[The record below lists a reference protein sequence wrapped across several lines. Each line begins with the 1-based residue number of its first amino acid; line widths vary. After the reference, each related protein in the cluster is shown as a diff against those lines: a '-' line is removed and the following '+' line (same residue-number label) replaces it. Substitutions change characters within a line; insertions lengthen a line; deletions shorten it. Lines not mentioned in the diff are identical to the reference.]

1 MGAITSA
8 ILASLYTAAVPAT
21 ATTAATAGG
30 LTALGSAAA
39 VAGGTAAASAGMAEE
54 GRKSASK
61 AATKARQLMG
71 AESPVAIPETGG
83 SPLDALKRRKK
94 RSGRAA
100 TIQAG
105 SLIPESTGTKS
116 LLG

>member
-1 MGAITSA
+1 MGFIAPA
-8 ILASLYTAAVPAT
+8 LALTT
-21 ATTAATAGG
+21 TTAAGGTA
-30 LTALGSAAA
+30 LTALGSAA

-54 GRKSASK
+54 GRKSQSK
-61 AATKARQLMG
+61 AATKARQLMKVD
-71 AESPVAIPETGG
+71 ESPVAIPETGG

-94 RSGRAA
+94 QSGRAA